1 MRRRTRY
8 LLYGIAAAAAAAL
21 GLGLLAGHGVSAG
34 ELERDARERQKIDS
48 AWSVSESVDSGVA
61 ALLFYDES
69 RGGHTCAVYL
79 REESALDPGYHFHMG
94 GAREGISEGGVEL
107 LEFGGNGSAILSLN
121 AQRVARVEL
130 TSSEGVVTVIEVDP
144 DQPFAVALPAVG
156 GSIAMYDALGE
167 AVPFSCIIVG

>member
-8 LLYGIAAAAAAAL
+8 LLYGIAAAAAVAL
-21 GLGLLAGHGVSAG
+21 GLGLLAGRGVSAG
-34 ELERDARERQKIDS
+34 ELERDARERQKIDA

-94 GAREGISEGGVEL
+94 GAREGISEGGIEL
-107 LEFGGNGSAILSLN
+107 LEFGGNGSAILS
-121 AQRVARVEL
+121 RVEL

-167 AVPFSCIIVG
+167 AVAFSCIIVG